1 MVAAATITILVTR
14 LYLFLT
20 GYPQIGGEI
29 FHIAHSVWGGL
40 LLMIGLAIALAVANY
55 WSPIVAGILGGVG
68 AGLFIDEI
76 GKFIT
81 KDNDYFF
88 PLAAPLAY
96 GVLVI
101 FGAVAYLMGRVTRD
115 TARAHLYA
123 ALDLVKPT
131 LDGPITQRQLDLAR
145 SHVRSARELADDD
158 RSAAL
163 IDGLDRT
170 LDTASETVTDDPSHF
185 GAALHRLRSWEQR
198 ALPEDRV
205 RKICRGAL
213 VVLTVIGLIAG
224 PGVLGWSLW
233 QLFGPESLRGNSLLG
248 QQPGAVAWTAAA
260 VAALAGL
267 VAGCCA
273 ARAVQLLGPDSDNLR
288 DGVRWGL
295 VALAVLL
302 VGGNFLSS
310 YFDQFFVLLEGS
322 AQAGVFGALVRYGR
336 RIGVLRT

>member
-1 MVAAATITILVTR
+1 MTVVTA
-14 LYLFLT
+14 

-101 FGAVAYLMGRVTRD
+101 FGAAAYLMGRVTRD

-213 VVLTVIGLIAG
+213 VVLTLIGLIAG

-248 QQPGAVAWTAAA
+248 QQPG
-260 VAALAGL
+260 
-267 VAGCCA
+267 
-273 ARAVQLLGPDSDNLR
+273 AVQLLGPDSDNLR